1 MRTRV
6 QKWGHSLAIRIP
18 KSFAEEAG
26 LEENVPVEMSL
37 AEGKLLIEPIA
48 KGDLTL
54 HDLLDGVTDEN
65 LHGEIPTGPAVGNQV
80 W

>member
-1 MRTRV
+1 VYLLRRYVPRENEMRTRV

-54 HDLLDGVTDEN
+54 CST
-65 LHGEIPTGPAVGNQV
+65 A
-80 W
+80 